1 MGHQL
6 IFHVL
11 NLPIEPAHLKSL
23 TVLGFSPN
31 FKGGQVEINI
41 GSVSLFLSTF
51 LLSGINVL
59 RLIFLGEMDCS
70 SPATWRALRY
80 IDRSAIRTHGEGS
93 INRVFATNTSI
104 IDSLP

>member
-59 RLIFLGEMDCS
+59 RLIFL
-70 SPATWRALRY
+70 P
-80 IDRSAIRTHGEGS
+80 
-93 INRVFATNTSI
+93 
-104 IDSLP
+104 LPLLTPVTACNFSVCYLLSESKKEK